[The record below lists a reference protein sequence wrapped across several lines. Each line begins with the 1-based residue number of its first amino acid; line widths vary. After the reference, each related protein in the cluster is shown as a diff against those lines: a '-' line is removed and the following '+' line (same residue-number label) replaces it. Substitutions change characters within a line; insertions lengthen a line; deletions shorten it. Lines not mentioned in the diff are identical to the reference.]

1 MEENSHLNEINRKNG
16 IEIENMKE
24 SLIKL
29 KDKAEWELKKRE
41 DTENRLQDKINSLQR
56 EFTAL

>member
-41 DTENRLQDKINSLQR
+41 DTENRL
-56 EFTAL
+56 